1 MLCMY
6 AEIVSDA
13 SRQERFSVG
22 HQDSWNMVPGMYAET
37 VCRETSPIPVRD
49 ATCLSSMISTG
60 VFCGFC
66 GFYVFCCFGGF
77 SVFLCFFVFFVVF
90 VGFVVF
96 VVSVGSL
103 SSLGSLASKVRRF
116 QLKFKSKYYLLRKN
130 TQS

>member
-1 MLCMY
+1 MEGGAVLVSLALCEHIVHCITFVNFGHYFLVGDQDFWSMVLCMY

-77 SVFLCFFVFFVVF
+77 SVF
-90 VGFVVF
+90 
-96 VVSVGSL
+96 
-103 SSLGSLASKVRRF
+103 
-116 QLKFKSKYYLLRKN
+116 
-130 TQS
+130 